1 MDKNILV
8 GNGINIVFS
17 RNDDYKNYAIIER
30 LTRYLS
36 TDRYDDVFHG
46 SITSAELL
54 ELLNSLNEYFNQ
66 MLKGISALKL
76 TQTNDELL
84 TLVDISKRYHSKS
97 NVFSNLLSH
106 FGLRAVST
114 AVKLL
119 LLKHGE
125 KGVHHGVVVW
135 RSRIGKRLCD
145 LPFLKQLTERMRS
158 ILTPLVAVKD

>member
-1 MDKNILV
+1 MITRLNDPVDREAKAKLENLKN
-8 GNGINIVFS
+8 
-17 RNDDYKNYAIIER
+17 A
-30 LTRYLS
+30 
-36 TDRYDDVFHG
+36 TD
-46 SITSAELL
+46 E
-54 ELLNSLNEYFNQ
+54 N
-66 MLKGISALKL
+66 
-76 TQTNDELL
+76 
-84 TLVDISKRYHSKS
+84 

-125 KGVHHGVVVW
+125 KGFHHGVVVW